1 MLEKNDFVESVT
13 LAGMRYPPISVSF
26 GSILAIP
33 VANGG
38 THLIKIKVHVRHVLL
53 KRIMRLSN
61 SSLMYLSLNTMNW

>member
-13 LAGMRYPPISVSF
+13 LAGMRYPPISVSL

-38 THLIKIKVHVRHVLL
+38 THLRKIKVHVRHVLL
-53 KRIMRLSN
+53 KGIMRLSN
-61 SSLMYLSLNTMNW
+61 SSLMHLLLNTMNW